1 MNKYTKNSS
10 NGCVLEVGLEYPK
23 ELYELH
29 NDYPLAS
36 DKIEINIKRLC
47 RYHLKIE
54 DFYNVPIGNVKRLV
68 LNILCALLW
77 ELVTTEF
84 MTKTKKV
91 HGVLEFNQ
99 SQWLKQ

>member
-36 DKIEINIKRLC
+36 DKIEINIKRLS
-47 RYHLKIE
+47 RYHLKLKI
-54 DFYNVPIGNVKRLV
+54 FIMF
-68 LNILCALLW
+68 LLA
-77 ELVTTEF
+77 
-84 MTKTKKV
+84 M
-91 HGVLEFNQ
+91 
-99 SQWLKQ
+99 LKGWCWTYYVRYYENW

>member
-1 MNKYTKNSS
+1 MDMQCLNFYANAISKDPKEFDLNKYTKNSS

-68 LNILCALLW
+68 LNILCALL
-77 ELVTTEF
+77 
-84 MTKTKKV
+84 
-91 HGVLEFNQ
+91 
-99 SQWLKQ
+99 

>member
-10 NGCVLEVGLEYPK
+10 NGCVLEVDLEYPK
-23 ELYELH
+23 ELHELH

-36 DKIEINIKRLC
+36 DKIEINVKRLS
-47 RYHLKIE
+47 RYQLKIA
-54 DFYNVPIGNVKRLV
+54 DFYNVPIGNVKKLV

-84 MTKTKKV
+84 TNKTKKV
-91 HGVLEFNQ
+91 HGVLEFNHNG
-99 SQWLKQ
+99 